1 MKKILICLLLLA
13 NLSLGLAYAWDIHPE
28 AAMGHDL
35 LSVDLSA
42 CEQHD
47 HSEGDLHNDNH
58 CGHGSA
64 HLVGLVFTQT
74 TPFAANSKSDFLV
87 PAQTPH
93 SLYIA
98 PLLRPPIA

>member
-1 MKKILICLLLLA
+1 MKKVLICLLLLA
-13 NLSLGLAYAWDIHPE
+13 NLSLGLAYAWDVHPGSVV
-28 AAMGHDL
+28 GHDL
-35 LSVDLSA
+35 LSADLSA
-42 CEQHD
+42 CEKHD
-47 HSEGDLHNDNH
+47 HAEGDLHHDNH

-74 TPFAANSKSDFLV
+74 APFSMVSNSDFIV
-87 PAQTPH
+87 SAQTPR